1 MNHNRNDMEPELK
14 GDRLVEAGNWVALV
28 SPSEGLKKR
37 SRALLRRSCGG
48 ISAQVSLGMSANWHP
63 FEGGFFLAW

>member
-28 SPSEGLKKR
+28 SPSEGLKKTEQGPP
-37 SRALLRRSCGG
+37 SSKLRRDKRPSFFGNECKL
-48 ISAQVSLGMSANWHP
+48 AP
-63 FEGGFFLAW
+63 F